1 MYLLNCYNV
10 TEDEWLYADDEV
22 PFAHTEDIEDREEAE
37 KRYEELK
44 AEFPYVQ
51 LVED

>member
-10 TEDEWLYADDEV
+10 TENECLYADEEV
-22 PFAHTEDIEDREEAE
+22 PFAHTEDIEDKDEAE

-44 AEFPYVQ
+44 VEFSYVQ